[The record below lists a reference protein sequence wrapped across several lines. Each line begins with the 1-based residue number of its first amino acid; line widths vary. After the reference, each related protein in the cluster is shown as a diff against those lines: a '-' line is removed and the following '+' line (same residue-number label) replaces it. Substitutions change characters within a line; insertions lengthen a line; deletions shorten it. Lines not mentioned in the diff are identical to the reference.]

1 MGKNHSTE
9 GLGVGKEIKIRWANK
24 CLHFSVPQE
33 QNSAAVVLD
42 QWPIKKALT
51 LSDVDTNH
59 PFLTLPGKSVEDH
72 ILLHWPQQTREKL
85 RNERQLNINAQ
96 DFDTGDLYAMKLRWR
111 GSYYNLIGKWGK
123 IIRGKRLSVGKEIR
137 VCWDNGF
144 LLFSV
149 HNNICTNDEDV
160 SPKDI
165 LHFLKPFLVETNPCG
180 CIQTSANHVHQ
191 ASSRMNLVAE
201 LLPQRPSQ
209 LDYQRGFLI
218 LKGDYSHD
226 KAWISVLLKPN

>member
-1 MGKNHSTE
+1 MGVITIS
-9 GLGVGKEIKIRWANK
+9 LAN
-24 CLHFSVPQE
+24 
-33 QNSAAVVLD
+33 
-42 QWPIKKALT
+42 
-51 LSDVDTNH
+51 
-59 PFLTLPGKSVEDH
+59 G
-72 ILLHWPQQTREKL
+72 EKL
-85 RNERQLNINAQ
+85 FEGRDLVLEERL
-96 DFDTGDLYAMKLRWR
+96 GYAGIM
-111 GSYYNLIGKWGK
+111 GSCSS
-123 IIRGKRLSVGKEIR
+123 R
-137 VCWDNGF
+137 F
-144 LLFSV
+144 

-165 LHFLKPFLVETNPCG
+165 LSFLKPFLVETNPCG

-209 LDYQRGFLI
+209 LDYQHGFLM